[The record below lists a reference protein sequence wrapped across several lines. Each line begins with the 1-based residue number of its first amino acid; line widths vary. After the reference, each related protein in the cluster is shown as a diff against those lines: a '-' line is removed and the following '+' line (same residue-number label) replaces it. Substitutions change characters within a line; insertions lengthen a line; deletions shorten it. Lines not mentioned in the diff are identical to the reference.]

1 VKRAVGGYT
10 ALTAAKLAL
19 GVIVSPAPAIAGPC
33 LFQGDFVGLGSRG
46 RNPSWK
52 PPT

>member
-10 ALTAAKLAL
+10 ALTGAAVAL
-19 GVIVSPAPAIAGPC
+19 GGIVSPASAIAGPC
-33 LFQGDFVGLGSRG
+33 LFQGDLVGLGSRG